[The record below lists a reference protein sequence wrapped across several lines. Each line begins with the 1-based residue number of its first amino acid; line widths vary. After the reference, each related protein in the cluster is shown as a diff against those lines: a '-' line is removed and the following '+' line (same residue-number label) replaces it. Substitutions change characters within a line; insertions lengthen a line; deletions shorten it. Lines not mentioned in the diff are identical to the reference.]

1 MKKPHFSVRHVLPT
15 LLALL
20 VTLSAFAV
28 APSAAPAKEPN
39 ARYDVPFTEEPP
51 VIDGDISAKEY
62 GSPMVDW
69 LVADGAVDGFVLSD
83 YLIKDDADLEIE
95 FYSVWTDTDLYLA
108 WKVHTKYDY
117 RIPDNIADSNM
128 FNYCCVQFMLTPG
141 APDNTKKVY
150 QTAEWSGDYLEVGMC
165 QRSDGLSYKVCWSQP
180 AAAGNALKLS
190 DWEFA
195 GSRDDDKE
203 ITTYECRLP
212 LDKTGIAAKG
222 DGAQFGLTWAV
233 GAQENYATTKGLIE
247 WQDAIISGKNADNA
261 AVMTMTGSGEGQQNV
276 ELGVASREKMPHGD
290 LPDGLE
296 ESLFQITLLD
306 HPSASEQITLL
317 SAPDKVNEN
326 NPNYSQTLLL
336 RPEKNDGEIEGYY
349 TLLESINGSGSAVTF
364 QEKPQ
369 EGDLV
374 LLVHSDD
381 TAGNTD
387 AGKARA
393 LAKELAVGQRFYLHG
408 VEWKNDSLS
417 FKYNN
422 AQLVVIEDD
431 SAKLVG
437 TWKSADGKLLV
448 LQSGGKGTQDGKE
461 IAWALAEEG
470 KLTLDGKTVEYTL
483 DGGKLTLDGVEYAS
497 VMPGDYAKLQTAC
510 NTAKAELAKT
520 TVYTAESLD
529 ALQKAYDEA
538 QKVVEAAYTAD
549 EQSKI
554 DDAEKA
560 LQAAIKALVKQET
573 DGSSSA
579 SSQVSSQSSAASA
592 SSSADASSG
601 ESGGPSG
608 GMIVLIVVLA
618 LVVVAAVVVIIV
630 VVRKKKA

>member
-1 MKKPHFSVRHVLPT
+1 MKKPHFSVRRVFST

-20 VTLSAFAV
+20 LSLSALAV
-28 APSAAPAKEPN
+28 VPSAAPAKEPN
-39 ARYDVPFTEEPP
+39 ATYDVPFAEESP
-51 VIDGDISAKEY
+51 VIDGDVSVKEY

-69 LVADGAVDGFVLSD
+69 LVADGAVDGIVLSD
-83 YLIKDDADLEIE
+83 YLIEDDADLEIE

-117 RIPDNIADSNM
+117 RIPDGIADNNM
-128 FNYCCVQFMLTPG
+128 FNYCCVQFILTPG
-141 APDNTKKVY
+141 APDNSKKVY
-150 QTAEWSGDYLEVGMC
+150 QTAEWSGDYLEIGMC

-180 AAAGNALKLS
+180 TAAGNALKLN

-212 LDKTGIAAKG
+212 LDKTGIEAKG

-233 GAQENYATTKGLIE
+233 GAQEDYTKTKGLIE

-296 ESLFQITLLD
+296 ESLLQITLLD

-317 SAPDKVNEN
+317 SSPDKVNEY

-336 RPEKNDGEIEGYY
+336 RPEEDDGELEGYY

-364 QEKPQ
+364 QETPQ
-369 EGDLV
+369 KGDLV

-381 TAGNTD
+381 TAGSTD

-393 LAKELAVGQRFYLHG
+393 LAKDLAVGQRFYLHG

-422 AQLVVIEDD
+422 AQLAVVEDD
-431 SAKLVG
+431 SMKLIG

-461 IAWALAEEG
+461 ITWALAEEG
-470 KLTLDGKTVEYTL
+470 KLTLDGKTVAYAL
-483 DGGKLTLDGVEYAS
+483 DGEKLTLDGVEYTS
-497 VMPGDYAKLQTAC
+497 VVPGNYTKLQAAC

-538 QKVVEAAYTAD
+538 QKVVEATYAAD

-579 SSQVSSQSSAASA
+579 SSQASSQSTAASA
-592 SSSADASSG
+592 SSADASDG
-601 ESGGPSG
+601 EGGGLSG
-608 GMIVLIVVLA
+608 GMIALIVILA
-618 LVVVAAVVVIIV
+618 VAVVAAVVVIIV